1 MADAPPTRK
10 PYRITKQREKW
21 SDSEH
26 QRFTEAVEKYGRD
39 WKMIVEHVGTR
50 SVAQSSLG
58 QLRDDVL
65 PSCGGPVPVRSHAQ
79 KFFLKLEKS
88 GQAGVV
94 PPPRPKKRAAKPY
107 PVQDRG
113 EERRKSKRSR
123 SSASNSSAH
132 SQPSQTRG
140 AAVSPS
146 TSPSNGRSS
155 PRSAATAATLPVSS
169 RRPLRS
175 SRATRSLANAAAS
188 TKGSSQDL
196 EGNGSNIASA
206 NESNNDHSE
215 GPSATQ
221 ENSGLS
227 TGGADLDLQFS
238 ADPMSLEAP
247 EAAPRPREK
256 SETPDYGK
264 LYSIVNV
271 LFDSGGAANDEKNHK
286 QMMEQLEPGQRK
298 ELLAMMDQLT
308 GNLRST
314 CPPAQKLEQ
323 LKAELK
329 AKSQSPT
336 PPQQPPPTPI
346 PAPARASRLDH
357 AASMPLM
364 PCTACL
370 PMPQTVSEEP
380 LALMQP
386 LPGSQGTALLQPLP
400 CAQQCSFSP
409 VLPPP
414 LASDACELV
423 HCGSGAGS
431 SLGSGIGC
439 GSVAALPGLAADA
452 VLLQQS
458 EPEQSIAE
466 QLLVDNSG
474 EGAGMGQA
482 MFDIQ
487 QGSGLEEVGLQL
499 PKSSSL
505 GGNTPLDTCL
515 AQLESGTDPTVPESD
530 DFLDSWKIGSSDPVW
545 QTLEMQQLSPTAPTS
560 PSSFTRDTNG
570 SMFAL

>member
-1 MADAPPTRK
+1 
-10 PYRITKQREKW
+10 
-21 SDSEH
+21 
-26 QRFTEAVEKYGRD
+26 
-39 WKMIVEHVGTR
+39 
-50 SVAQSSLG
+50 
-58 QLRDDVL
+58 
-65 PSCGGPVPVRSHAQ
+65 
-79 KFFLKLEKS
+79 
-88 GQAGVV
+88 
-94 PPPRPKKRAAKPY
+94 
-107 PVQDRG
+107 
-113 EERRKSKRSR
+113 
-123 SSASNSSAH
+123 
-132 SQPSQTRG
+132 
-140 AAVSPS
+140 
-146 TSPSNGRSS
+146 
-155 PRSAATAATLPVSS
+155 
-169 RRPLRS
+169 
-175 SRATRSLANAAAS
+175 
-188 TKGSSQDL
+188 
-196 EGNGSNIASA
+196 
-206 NESNNDHSE
+206 
-215 GPSATQ
+215 
-221 ENSGLS
+221 
-227 TGGADLDLQFS
+227 
-238 ADPMSLEAP
+238 
-247 EAAPRPREK
+247 
-256 SETPDYGK
+256 
-264 LYSIVNV
+264 
-271 LFDSGGAANDEKNHK
+271 
-286 QMMEQLEPGQRK
+286 
-298 ELLAMMDQLT
+298 MMDQLT

-400 CAQQCSFSP
+400 CAQQLSFSP

-439 GSVAALPGLAADA
+439 SSVAALPGVEAADA

-499 PKSSSL
+499 PKDSSL

-530 DFLDSWKIGSSDPVW
+530 GARLITTVVLGGSLV
-545 QTLEMQQLSPTAPTS
+545 
-560 PSSFTRDTNG
+560 PSRADCIS
-570 SMFAL
+570 ACLCLAHH